1 VEQGSQEYLMSQR
14 LTEKARKVIFFA
26 PHEASRY
33 GSPNL
38 ATEHFLL
45 GWFRE
50 DWALTDRLLDEH
62 RSIQDDTEGDRI
74 SNKNQQEPIDQC

>member
-1 VEQGSQEYLMSQR
+1 VEQGSQEYFMFQR

-26 PHEASRY
+26 PHEASRH

-38 ATEHFLL
+38 ATEHVLL

-50 DWALTDRLLDEH
+50 DRALTDRLLHEH
-62 RSIQDDTEGDRI
+62 RSIQDDAEGDRI
-74 SNKNQQEPIDQC
+74 SDENQQEPTDQC